1 MKPQD
6 DSKALERLKEDIGRL
21 QSKTAPKEKA
31 PPPQGSS
38 AALRMGMDLAAGVL
52 VGAGFGILLDKWFGT
67 SPVFC
72 IVCFLLGAAGGTL
85 TIYRTMQAMD
95 KASGPAGPAPVSDDD
110 DD

>member
-6 DSKALERLKEDIGRL
+6 DQGALERLKDDIGRL
-21 QSKTAPKEKA
+21 KQKSAPKEKA
-31 PPPQGSS
+31 APPQGGS

-52 VGAGFGILLDKWFGT
+52 VGAGVGILVDRWLNT

-72 IVCFLLGAAGGTL
+72 ILCFLLGAAGGTL

-95 KASGPAGPAPVSDDD
+95 KASGPAGPAPKDDEDDD
-110 DD
+110 